1 MVLLMCIKI
10 TGVSIKEND
19 NIFIER
25 LTESVSFGIGNN
37 VTKIG
42 EHILNYV
49 VNNKYIN
56 L

>member
-1 MVLLMCIKI
+1 MYKNI

-25 LTESVSFGIGNN
+25 LTETVSFGIGNSI
-37 VTKIG
+37 TKIG
-42 EHILNYV
+42 NHILDYV
-49 VNNKYIN
+49 VNNKA